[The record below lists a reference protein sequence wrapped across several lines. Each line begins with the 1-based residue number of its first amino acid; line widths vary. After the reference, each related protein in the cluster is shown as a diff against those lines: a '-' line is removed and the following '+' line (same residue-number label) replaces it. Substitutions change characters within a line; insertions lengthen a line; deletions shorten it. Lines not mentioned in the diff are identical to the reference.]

1 MSYVAVDIG
10 ATNIRVACGDESGLK
25 TRLQEETDRLNG
37 AEGVPRQ
44 IVRMIRDIERSPTA
58 IGVGSIGPIDHSR
71 GTITNTPNYP
81 FKEIR
86 VMEPLRTAFDA
97 PVEIMND
104 CSAGVLGEHVFGAG
118 SETDNLFYVTM
129 STGLGGGAI
138 VDGHLLVGKDG
149 NAVEIGHLTID
160 PHSRVICGCG
170 CPGHWEAFSGGKNI
184 PYYARTLLQGTRWR
198 SSLLNDLCGGD
209 LKEIT
214 AKMIFD
220 AAHQG
225 DEHALMVVEEIGK
238 VNAVGFANI
247 VNAYDPQLITVGGS
261 IALNN
266 HNLILA
272 PIERYIER
280 HLINRAPKIILT
292 PLGEDVVLY
301 GALASSMRQRQIPR

>member
-10 ATNIRVACGDESGLK
+10 ATNIRVACGDGTGLK
-25 TRLQEETDRLNG
+25 TKLQEKTDKANG
-37 AEGVPRQ
+37 AEGVPQQ
-44 IVRMIRDIERSPTA
+44 IIRMIHEIERDPIA
-58 IGVGSIGPIDHSR
+58 IGVGSIGPIDHSK
-71 GTITNTPNYP
+71 GMIINTPNYP
-81 FKEIR
+81 FKEIP
-86 VMEPLRTAFDA
+86 VTEPLRIAFHA
-97 PVEIMND
+97 SVKIMND

-118 SETDNLFYVTM
+118 RETDNLFYVTM

-138 VDGHLLVGKDG
+138 VDGHILTGKDG
-149 NAVEIGHLTID
+149 NAVEIGHLTIN
-160 PHSRVICGCG
+160 PYSRIICGCG

-209 LKEIT
+209 TKEIT

-238 VNAVGFANI
+238 VNAIGFANI
-247 VNAYDPQLITVGGS
+247 VNAYDPELITVGGS

-266 HNLILA
+266 PDIILT
-272 PIERYIER
+272 PIEQYIAR
-280 HLINRAPKIILT
+280 HVINRVPKIMIT

-301 GALASSMRQRQIPR
+301 GAMALALGMP